1 MGWMMMDKV
10 KGFDIPVDD
19 MRRACEF
26 YKDLFGWE
34 MEGIAGS
41 GGDFHSART
50 VSVDEQGE
58 PNEPG
63 GINGG
68 LYIRGTNGLTST
80 FLEIKVSSIDAV
92 LQKVALLGGLVVRD
106 KSAIL
111 DIAYFAVIKDSEGN
125 HIGLWEDR

>member
-1 MGWMMMDKV
+1 MDKV

-19 MRRACEF
+19 MGRACEF

-34 MEGIAGS
+34 LESIAGS
-41 GGDFHSART
+41 GGGFHSAKT
-50 VSVDEQGE
+50 VAVDEQGE

-68 LYIRGTNGLTST
+68 LYVRGTNGLTST

-92 LQKVALLGGLVVRD
+92 LDKVTPLGGSVVRE

-111 DIAYFAVIKDSEGN
+111 DIAFFAVIKDSEGN
-125 HIGLWEDR
+125 IIGLWEDR

>member
-1 MGWMMMDKV
+1 MDKV

-19 MRRACEF
+19 MRRAGEF

-34 MEGIAGS
+34 VESIAGS

-50 VSVDEQGE
+50 VAVDEQGE
-58 PNEPG
+58 PKEPG

-68 LYIRGTNGLTST
+68 LFIRGHERPDLDVPRNKGELDGRGPG
-80 FLEIKVSSIDAV
+80 KG
-92 LQKVALLGGLVVRD
+92 GGLWAARSSRD

-125 HIGLWEDR
+125 HYRTMGR